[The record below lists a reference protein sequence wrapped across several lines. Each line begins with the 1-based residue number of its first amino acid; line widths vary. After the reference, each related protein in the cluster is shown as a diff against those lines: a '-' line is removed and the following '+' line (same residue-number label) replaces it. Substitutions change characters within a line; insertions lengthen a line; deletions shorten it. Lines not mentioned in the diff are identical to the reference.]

1 MSLNLAAQDDLRVLA
16 SSSWTAAYVKAAGI
30 ERVETLAPSIMLHP
44 SEYEITIFDMKKIT
58 ETDLIVYAGYE
69 TAIAQM
75 KKMLTLDAG
84 KYFKIETGYARQSI
98 TNAINKIAVRANT
111 TNSAAVSIKRINE
124 LFDKAEK
131 EIEGL
136 GLKGKP
142 VIVHFFQEPFIR
154 ELGMEP
160 VAVIGPATLE
170 AYQIV
175 DIAQMK
181 EVALIIDNIHNPV
194 AQPLEEIMTGIP
206 VVELVNFPGVEGTTS
221 LGSVIEFNVAQLKKA
236 ME

>member
-1 MSLNLAAQDDLRVLA
+1 
-16 SSSWTAAYVKAAGI
+16 
-30 ERVETLAPSIMLHP
+30 
-44 SEYEITIFDMKKIT
+44 
-58 ETDLIVYAGYE
+58 
-69 TAIAQM
+69 
-75 KKMLTLDAG
+75 
-84 KYFKIETGYARQSI
+84 
-98 TNAINKIAVRANT
+98 
-111 TNSAAVSIKRINE
+111 